1 MLPRQH
7 PLHPTG
13 ALTLCHRDCALL
25 LQGGIGFRSMARASS
40 VGTGLDTLAEAG
52 GMESPASAHGA
63 GLGAGA
69 GAGAGSTGEAT
80 PSASSERV
88 RLSPHTAPKPLRPR
102 SVPDFSP
109 APLHHQS
116 KRWFQRMFGPPPPEV
131 VEQIRNM
138 GNNPDGDSTQY
149 FRLPGQH
156 KQSCTVWSTHSACL
170 LACFCPSNRYIFAV
184 VLNNRLPAT
193 ASAELVAKLR
203 EMQEMVKQESRAAAT
218 TCAQAQ

>member
-7 PLHPTG
+7 PLRPTG

-52 GMESPASAHGA
+52 GMESPASAHGT

-69 GAGAGSTGEAT
+69 GAGAGSTDEAK

-88 RLSPHTAPKPLRPR
+88 RLSPHTAPKTLR

-149 FRLPGQH
+149 VPGRPTQAIMHGLVHSLCLPLQQVH
-156 KQSCTVWSTHSACL
+156 ICCCAQQST
-170 LACFCPSNRYIFAV
+170 PSNC
-184 VLNNRLPAT
+184 L
-193 ASAELVAKLR
+193 
-203 EMQEMVKQESRAAAT
+203 
-218 TCAQAQ
+218 C

>member
-1 MLPRQH
+1 MLLTPPPPPFDH
-7 PLHPTG
+7 PPLHALATFQAASPTEMTYS
-13 ALTLCHRDCALL
+13 AAPPTPTPPNSCTNPCHCGCALL

-69 GAGAGSTGEAT
+69 GAGAGAGSTGEAT

-102 SVPDFSP
+102 PVPDFSP

-116 KRWFQRMFGPPPPEV
+116 KSWFQRMFGPPPPEV
-131 VEQIRNM
+131 VEQIRTM

-149 FRLPGQH
+149 VLDRPGQH
-156 KQSCTVWSTHSACL
+156 KQA
-170 LACFCPSNRYIFAV
+170 
-184 VLNNRLPAT
+184 
-193 ASAELVAKLR
+193 R
-203 EMQEMVKQESRAAAT
+203 EV
-218 TCAQAQ
+218 